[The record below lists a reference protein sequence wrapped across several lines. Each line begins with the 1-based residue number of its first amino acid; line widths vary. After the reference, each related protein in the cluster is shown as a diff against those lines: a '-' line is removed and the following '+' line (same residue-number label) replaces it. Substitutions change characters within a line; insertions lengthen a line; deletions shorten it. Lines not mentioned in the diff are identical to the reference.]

1 MATSSDKVDFSRLRY
16 EIRKHWWWFIA
27 SFAAMMA
34 IAAVY
39 MLKNNPEFKFH
50 ADIMIEQEEGG
61 GIGGGMMQM
70 MKQFSMGSFGGGSVD
85 DEMAVLQ
92 SRSLLCEAINK
103 LGLQYDYKG
112 VDGMRKLS
120 LYRKSPVE
128 LSTNVDLDT
137 LQSGATFKIHLRP
150 DGKIDV

>member
-61 GIGGGMMQM
+61 GMGGGMMQM

-103 LGLQYDYKG
+103 LGLQYDY
-112 VDGMRKLS
+112 M
-120 LYRKSPVE
+120 
-128 LSTNVDLDT
+128 
-137 LQSGATFKIHLRP
+137 
-150 DGKIDV
+150 